1 MSKWKCEIC
10 GSGFDN
16 FHAQGFD
23 NMIYCPLC
31 YFKKLSADL
40 QVENEKL
47 EKQLLSKTLP
57 KDSEDMWITYNLE
70 VNKILQENEKL
81 KEQLEDITLC
91 RDIASAH
98 RQEVQDR
105 ETILLNQ
112 QQEFI
117 KYLEKEMVDCKA
129 GSGQQYYAQEHLKM
143 FKEIIGKDI
152 NVRSKETSND

>member
-16 FHAQGFD
+16 FQALKFD
-23 NMIYCPLC
+23 NKKYCPLC
-31 YFKKLSADL
+31 YFKQLSADL
-40 QVENEKL
+40 QVYNEKL

-81 KEQLEDITLC
+81 KEQLANNGIVSTCEKC
-91 RDIASAH
+91 EWFGVCPHSY
-98 RQEVQDR
+98 R
-105 ETILLNQ
+105 EFDYKNECEKLKKQ

-117 KYLEKEMVDCKA
+117 KYLED
-129 GSGQQYYAQEHLKM
+129 
-143 FKEIIGKDI
+143 
-152 NVRSKETSND
+152 